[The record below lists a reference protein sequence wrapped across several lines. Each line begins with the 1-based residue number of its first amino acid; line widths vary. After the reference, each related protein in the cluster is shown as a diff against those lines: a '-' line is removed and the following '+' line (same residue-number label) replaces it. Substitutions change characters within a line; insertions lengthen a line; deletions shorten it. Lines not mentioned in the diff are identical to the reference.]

1 MYCVGF
7 YTIPYIQ
14 AYIRS
19 WHTWSATVCHVTPIT
34 TGKNYDWN
42 NKRYNAVVWLSVV
55 SKYKHHQSHFNL
67 RKYLLG
73 FFILQN
79 QLDPNFLLLCIS
91 FLLSMDLQPYSND
104 CLSKISRT
112 LFYFLNNTYWVSFF

>member
-1 MYCVGF
+1 MYCIGF

-19 WHTWSATVCHVTPIT
+19 WHTWPATVCHVTPIT
-34 TGKNYDWN
+34 TGKNYDRN
-42 NKRYNAVVWLSVV
+42 NKRYDTVVWLSVV
-55 SKYKHHQSHFNL
+55 SKYEHHQSHFNL
-67 RKYLLG
+67 RKFLLG

-91 FLLSMDLQPYSND
+91 FLLCMGLQPYSND
-104 CLSKISRT
+104 CFSKISRT
-112 LFYFLNNTYWVSFF
+112 LFYFLNNPYWVSFF